1 MDLESYL
8 VEEKPQIMA
17 IARISQIIEQ
27 SISENYYDILN
38 GKISKSYLDNIE
50 ALVNAIQMIAYA
62 MRCCRR
68 ECYTKFNADYKD
80 DFTFASVVFED
91 L

>member
-1 MDLESYL
+1 MNLESFL
-8 VEEKPQIMA
+8 IEEKPQIIA

-38 GKISKSYLDNIE
+38 GKITKSYLDNIE

-62 MRCCRR
+62 MRCYRR
-68 ECYTKFNADYKD
+68 ECYTELDTNYKD
-80 DFTFASVVFED
+80 DFTFSSSVFED